1 LTFKELK
8 GKVERLDEKEGDFIR
23 LQKGLAVDKQGG
35 SLAGLKRGLQRKGGR
50 GRQNETDHLEEE
62 EAGCKE
68 ERKGYEKNQE
78 GTGQRE

>member
-35 SLAGLKRGLQRKGGR
+35 SLAGLKKGLQSKGGR
-50 GRQNETDHLEEE
+50 GSKTKQTI
-62 EAGCKE
+62 
-68 ERKGYEKNQE
+68 
-78 GTGQRE
+78 